1 MKTLFKNKDEIVVG
15 DTIIMNGEMHT
26 MGKES
31 FGRDEF
37 LGRTIRG
44 DSFALG
50 YRMVE
55 VVVDV
60 KF

>member
-1 MKTLFKNKDEIVVG
+1 
-15 DTIIMNGEMHT
+15 MNGELHT

-31 FGRDEF
+31 FSRDEF